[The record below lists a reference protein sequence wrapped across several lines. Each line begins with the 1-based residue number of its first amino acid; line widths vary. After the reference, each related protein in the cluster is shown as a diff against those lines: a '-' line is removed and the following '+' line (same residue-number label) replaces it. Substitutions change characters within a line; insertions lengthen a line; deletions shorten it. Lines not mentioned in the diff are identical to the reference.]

1 MTDVVATDAFEQTF
15 ASRLAELREAQASAE
30 AANRAKSEF
39 LANMSHEIRTP
50 MNGILGLVDLLLQ
63 TPLLSEQRRYAE
75 TIRES
80 GLSLLKLI
88 NDVLDFSKIE
98 AGRLEMDTTEV
109 DVVRLL
115 DEVIAGLASSAR
127 AKWLLLEAH
136 IAPEART
143 IARLDP
149 TRVRQVLI
157 NLIGNAIK
165 FTETGSITIV
175 VTKRTMAEGVPC
187 LRFDVMD
194 TGVGIDPEVR
204 DRIWQP
210 FLQADLSTTRK
221 FGGSG
226 LGLSISKQLVE
237 MMGGHIDCESQPG
250 RGTTFWFE
258 IPYEAMKT
266 VSLTAPRPDP
276 MEISAPSRNL
286 IFPVGVYRV
295 LVAEDNPVNQ
305 MVVVRMLELCGVDVD
320 VANNGVEALE
330 KLQTTKY
337 HLVLMDCAMPEMDGF
352 EATKRLRQ
360 LVNSVSPTSVP
371 VVAVTANAMAG
382 DRERCLDAGMDDYLA
397 KPISRAELAD
407 KLRYWLGTERGSLAQ
422 KLMA

>member
-1 MTDVVATDAFEQTF
+1 
-15 ASRLAELREAQASAE
+15 
-30 AANRAKSEF
+30 
-39 LANMSHEIRTP
+39 
-50 MNGILGLVDLLLQ
+50 
-63 TPLLSEQRRYAE
+63 
-75 TIRES
+75 
-80 GLSLLKLI
+80 
-88 NDVLDFSKIE
+88 
-98 AGRLEMDTTEV
+98 
-109 DVVRLL
+109 
-115 DEVIAGLASSAR
+115 
-127 AKWLLLEAH
+127 LLLEAH

-175 VTKRTMAEGVPC
+175 VTKRLMVEGIPC

-382 DRERCLDAGMDDYLA
+382 DRERCINAGMDDYLA

-422 KLMA
+422 NLMA